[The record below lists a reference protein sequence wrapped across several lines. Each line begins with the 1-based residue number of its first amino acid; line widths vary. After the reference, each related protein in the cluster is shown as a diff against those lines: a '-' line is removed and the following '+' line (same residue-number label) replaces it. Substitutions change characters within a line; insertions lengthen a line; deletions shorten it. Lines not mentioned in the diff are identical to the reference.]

1 MENVKLR
8 SICKNL
14 LVCFFL
20 FSCLI
25 VSAQNPRAL
34 TITGKVQNNLNQSLI
49 GVSITN
55 LTNQQTV
62 STNENGEY
70 SITANQGDSL
80 QYRYVGYKS
89 LKQRVTTSIEINVVL
104 EGEDNSLNEVV
115 VVGYGQQRKMN
126 MVGAQATVKVE
137 DLKQPVANLSAT
149 LAGRIAGLVGV
160 QRSGLPGSNSADVW
174 IRGIS
179 TFNSQNSASP
189 LIVVDGVQGRD
200 LNAFDPEDIA
210 SLTILKDASST
221 AVYGAQGANG
231 VILITTK
238 KGRTGKPTLMFNY
251 NQGMVNFTKTPELT
265 NAEQYMRLRNEA
277 MVASG
282 LAPEYSQ
289 EYIDN
294 TLNGTDPYLYPN
306 VNWMDEIFKGA
317 SYNRRANFSAR
328 GGSESTQYYSSIAYY
343 DESSLLNMDALQNY
357 KADSRFRRY
366 NFTSNIDMDWTKT
379 TKFSLGIQGYI
390 TNTNYPNAQTDIT
403 ATSNNS
409 PAGGVQSIFGR
420 VMQATPVLYPLMYP
434 GNLVP
439 AVNQSS
445 DAQPNPYALATQTG
459 YINNFRS
466 QVYSNARIS
475 QQLDFVTKGL
485 NAYAMFSFD
494 TNNSHSIA
502 RHRMRNTYTVDRANP
517 YLEDGSLNLVLL
529 SNGSDDLGYR
539 RTNNGTRQFYFEG
552 GTNYNRQFGRHDVT
566 GLLLYTQT
574 DEVRAFATDLTASL
588 PFRTQRI
595 VGRANYLYDDRYA
608 AEFNFAY
615 DGSEN
620 FVPSRRFGFFPS
632 FGVGW
637 ILSNEKFFESAKETF
652 QMVKLRYS
660 NGITG
665 SGGGGRRF
673 GFMTIVS
680 TGATGYSFYDKSSS
694 TNKGYGG
701 VAISDYGYDVTWA
714 ESHKHDIGLEFT
726 TLKGKLNVTVDWFK
740 ENRSGIFLQ
749 RASLPNY
756 LGLQNQP
763 FGNLGIIKNQGF
775 DGTIALEGAQ
785 WGQTTWSFN
794 GTFSYNKDQVI
805 DNDNPT
811 QLYPYL
817 ERRGRNFLANYGYV
831 ADGLFQ
837 SQGEIDNHADQSELG
852 AQRVGDIRYKDLN
865 GDGVINS
872 YDQTKIGNGDVP
884 NWVYGAGFN
893 VSYKGF
899 YFGAFFQGINGANR
913 VLSGDGIL
921 PFNNSTGP
929 ERSNLYA
936 MAESRWTPEN
946 PSEDVFYPRLGYG
959 NSINKNNSVASTW
972 WVKDIDFLRLK
983 TVDLG
988 YNLRGE
994 KLKTIGVKSARIYA
1008 QGVNLLYW
1016 SKFKL
1021 WDPELNT
1028 GNGSSYPNTRT
1039 FSLGI
1044 QANF

>member
-1 MENVKLR
+1 M
-8 SICKNL
+8 KNKPL
-14 LVCFFL
+14 FYKIALVVCCFL
-20 FSCLI
+20 TCY
-25 VSAQNPRAL
+25 VAVAQKSAL
-34 TITGKVQNNLNQSLI
+34 TITGKVTNNLNQSLT
-49 GVSITN
+49 GVSVTN
-55 LTNQQTV
+55 LATGQTI
-62 STNENGEY
+62 STDESGKY
-70 SITANQGDSL
+70 SVQASQGDTL

-89 LKQRVTTSIEINVVL
+89 VVQLVSNVIEINVVM

-115 VVGYGQQRKMN
+115 VVGYGQQRKIN
-126 MVGAQATVKVE
+126 MVGAQSTVKVE

-160 QRSGLPGSNSADVW
+160 QRTGLPGSNSADVW

-210 SLTILKDASST
+210 SLTILKDASAT

-251 NQGMVNFTKTPELT
+251 NQGIVNFTKTPALT

-282 LAPEYSQ
+282 LSPEYSE
-289 EYIDN
+289 EYIQN
-294 TLNGTDPYLYPN
+294 TLAGTDPYLYPN
-306 VNWMDEIFKGA
+306 VNWMDVIFKNA

-328 GGSESTQYYSSIAYY
+328 GGSESTQFYASAAYY
-343 DESSLLNMDALQNY
+343 DESSLLNMDALQAY
-357 KADSRFRRY
+357 KADSRYRRY
-366 NFTSNIDMDWTKT
+366 NFTSNVDMNWTKT
-379 TKFSLGIQGYI
+379 TKFSLGVQGYI
-390 TNTNYPNAQTDIT
+390 SNTNYPNAQTDIT
-403 ATSNNS
+403 ASSNNN
-409 PAGGVQSIFGR
+409 PAAGVQSIFNR
-420 VMQATPVLYPLMYP
+420 VMQTTPVLYPVMYP
-434 GNLVP
+434 GNLIP
-439 AVNQSS
+439 SVNQST

-459 YINNFRS
+459 YINDVRS
-466 QVYSNARIS
+466 QIYSNAKIT
-475 QQLDFVTKGL
+475 QQLDFLTEGL
-485 NAYAMFSFD
+485 AAYGMFSFD
-494 TNNSHSIA
+494 TFNSHSIS
-502 RHRMRNTYTVDRANP
+502 RYRMPSTYAIDQGNP
-517 YLEDGSLNLVLL
+517 YNEDGTLNLVVM
-529 SNGSDDLGYR
+529 SNGSQDLGYR
-539 RTNNGTRQFYFEG
+539 RANSGDRQFYFEG
-552 GTNYNRQFGRHDVT
+552 GVNYNRQFGKHSVT

-574 DEVRAFATDLTASL
+574 DEVSAFATNLTSSL

-595 VGRANYLYDDRYA
+595 VGRGNYLFDDRYA
-608 AEFNFAY
+608 AEINFAY

-620 FVPSRRFGFFPS
+620 FVPSRRYGFFPS

-637 ILSNEKFFESAKETF
+637 ILSNEKFFEPAKETF
-652 QMVKLRYS
+652 QMIKLRYS

-673 GFMTIVS
+673 GYLTIVT
-680 TGATGYSFYDKSSS
+680 TGATGYSFYTGSGNRS
-694 TNKGYGG
+694 YGG

-726 TLKGKLNVTVDWFK
+726 TLKGKLNVVVDWFK
-740 ENRSGIFLQ
+740 ENRTGIFLQ

-763 FGNLGIIKNQGF
+763 YGNLGIIKNQGF
-775 DGTIALEGAQ
+775 DGTVSLEGAQ
-785 WGQTTWSFN
+785 LGETTWSFN

-805 DNDNPT
+805 DNDNPR
-811 QLYPYL
+811 QLFPYL
-817 ERRGRNFLANYGYV
+817 ERRGRNFLATYGYV

-837 SQGEIDNHADQSELG
+837 SQAEIDNHADQSALG
-852 AQRVGDIRYKDLN
+852 TQRIGDIRYKDLN
-865 GDGVINS
+865 GDGVINT

-899 YFGAFFQGINGANR
+899 YLGAFFQGVNGAER
-913 VLSGDGIL
+913 LISGDGIL
-921 PFNNSTGP
+921 PFNNSTGA
-929 ERSNLYA
+929 ERSNLFA
-936 MAESRWTPEN
+936 IAESRWTTDN
-946 PSEDVFYPRLGYG
+946 PSNDVFYPRLGYG
-959 NSINKNNSVASTW
+959 NSINRNNSVASTW
-972 WVKDIDFLRLK
+972 WVKDIDFIRLK

-988 YNLRGE
+988 YNFKGD
-994 KLKTIGVKSARIYA
+994 KLKNLGVTTARIYF
-1008 QGVNLLYW
+1008 QGLNLLYW

-1039 FSLGI
+1039 YSIGI

>member
-1 MENVKLR
+1 
-8 SICKNL
+8 
-14 LVCFFL
+14 
-20 FSCLI
+20 
-25 VSAQNPRAL
+25 VSAQNQRTL

-62 STNENGEY
+62 STNEDGVY

-403 ATSNNS
+403 ATTNNN
-409 PAGGVQSIFGR
+409 PAAGVQSIFGR
-420 VMQATPVLYPLMYP
+420 VMQTSPVLYPLMYP

-439 AVNQSS
+439 AVNQST

-502 RHRMRNTYTVDRANP
+502 RHRMRNTYTIDRANP

-552 GTNYNRQFGRHDVT
+552 GANYNRQFGRHDVT

-637 ILSNEKFFESAKETF
+637 ILSNENFFESAKETF

-673 GFMTIVS
+673 GFMTIVT
-680 TGATGYSFYDKSSS
+680 TGATGYSFYDTSSS
-694 TNKGYGG
+694 TNQNYGG

-740 ENRSGIFLQ
+740 EDRTGIFLQ

-763 FGNLGIIKNQGF
+763 YGNLGIIKNQGF
-775 DGTIALEGAQ
+775 DGTVALEGAQ

-805 DNDNPT
+805 DNDNPR

-893 VSYKGF
+893 VSYKNF
-899 YFGAFFQGINGANR
+899 YVGAFFQGVNGANR

-946 PSEDVFYPRLGYG
+946 PSDDVFYPRLGYG
-959 NSINKNNSVASTW
+959 NSVNKNNSVASTW
-972 WVKDIDFLRLK
+972 WVKDVDFLRLK

-988 YNLRGE
+988 YNIKAE
-994 KLKTIGVKSARIYA
+994 KLKSIGVKSARVYA

-1039 FSLGI
+1039 YALGI

>member
-1 MENVKLR
+1 MKEKLR
-8 SICKNL
+8 FFCKNGL
-14 LVCFFL
+14 AIFL
-20 FSCLI
+20 IISFHSLF
-25 VSAQNPRAL
+25 AQTSSDQM
-34 TITGKVQNNLNQSLI
+34 TITGKVRNNLNQPVA
-49 GVSITN
+49 GVSVTN
-55 LTNQQTV
+55 LTSLNTV
-62 STNENGEY
+62 ATNDLGSY
-70 SITANQGDSL
+70 QVTGARGDSIEF
-80 QYRYVGYKS
+80 RYIGYKT
-89 LKQRVTTSIEINVVL
+89 QRIAINTTIELNVVL

-115 VVGYGQQRKMN
+115 VVGYGQQRKIN
-126 MVGAQATVKVE
+126 MVGAQSTVKVE
-137 DLKQPVANLSAT
+137 DLKQPVANLSAS

-160 QRSGLPGSNSADVW
+160 QRTGLPGSNSADVW

-200 LNAFDPEDIA
+200 LNAFDPEDI
-210 SLTILKDASST
+210 STLTILKDASAT

-238 KGRTGKPTLMFNY
+238 KGRSGKPTLMFNY
-251 NQGMVNFTKTPELT
+251 NQGMVDFTKTPELT

-277 MVASG
+277 MVSSN
-282 LAPEYSQ
+282 LSPEYSE
-289 EYIDN
+289 EYIQN

-306 VNWMDEIFKGA
+306 VNWMDALFKNA

-328 GGSESTQYYSSIAYY
+328 GGSDNTQYYTSLAYY
-343 DESSLLNMDALQNY
+343 DESSLLNTDALQSY
-357 KADSRFRRY
+357 KADTRFRRY
-366 NFTSNIDMDWTKT
+366 NFTSNVDMNWTKT
-379 TKFSLGIQGYI
+379 TKFTLGVQGYV
-390 TNTNYPNAQTDIT
+390 TNTNYPGTNPQT
-403 ATSNNS
+403 AFS
-409 PAGGVQSIFGR
+409 R
-420 VMQATPVLYPLMYP
+420 VMQTNPVLYPLMYP
-434 GNLVP
+434 GNLIP
-439 AVNQSS
+439 SVNQSS
-445 DAQPNPYALATQTG
+445 DAQPNPYALVTQTG
-459 YINNFRS
+459 YQNIFSS
-466 QVYSNARIS
+466 QLYSNARIT
-475 QQLDFVTKGL
+475 QELDVLTTGL
-485 NAYAMFSFD
+485 SAYAMFSFD
-494 TNNSHSIA
+494 TFNSHTIS
-502 RHRMRNTYTVDRANP
+502 RTRNRTTYNIDRANP
-517 YLEDGSLNLVLL
+517 YKEDGSLNLVIM
-529 SNGSDDLGYR
+529 SNGSDDLSYARANSGD
-539 RTNNGTRQFYFEG
+539 RQFYFESG
-552 GTNYNRQFGRHDVT
+552 LNYNRQFDKHGLS

-574 DEVRAFATDLTASL
+574 DEVSAFAGDLTSSL

-620 FVPSRRFGFFPS
+620 FLPSRRFGFFPS

-637 ILSNEKFFESAKETF
+637 ILSNEQFFEPLKETF

-680 TGATGYSFYDKSSS
+680 TGANGYSFYNGSS
-694 TNKGYGG
+694 NIGYGG

-714 ESHKHDIGLEFT
+714 ESRKQDLGLEFT
-726 TLKGKLNVTVDWFK
+726 TLNGKLNVTVDWFK
-740 ENRSGIFLQ
+740 ENRTGVFLQ
-749 RASLPNY
+749 RGSLPNY

-763 FGNLGIIKNQGF
+763 YGNLGKINNQGF
-775 DGTIALEGAQ
+775 DGTVAMEGVE
-785 WGQTTWSFN
+785 WGKTTWSFN

-805 DNDNPT
+805 ENDSPK

-817 ERRGRNFLANYGYV
+817 ERRGRNFLSTYGYV

-837 SQGEIDNHADQSELG
+837 SQGEVDNHADQSALG

-865 GDGVINS
+865 GDGVINT

-884 NWVYGAGFN
+884 NLVYGAGFN
-893 VSYKGF
+893 VSYKNI
-899 YFGAFFQGINGANR
+899 YFGAFFQGIEGAER
-913 VLSGDGIL
+913 LISGDGII
-921 PFNNSTGP
+921 PFNNSTGA

-936 MAESRWTPEN
+936 IAESRWTPEN
-946 PSEDVFYPRLGYG
+946 PSDDVFYPRLGYG
-959 NSINKNNSVASTW
+959 NSVNTNNAVASTW

-983 TVDLG
+983 TLDLG
-988 YNLRGE
+988 YYLPAE
-994 KLKTIGVKSARIYA
+994 KLKSLGVKNARIYF

-1028 GNGSSYPNTRT
+1028 ANGSSYPNTRT

>member
-1 MENVKLR
+1 MLQ
-8 SICKNL
+8 SICKNV
-14 LVCFFL
+14 LVCLFFL
-20 FSCLI
+20 SCAI
-25 VSAQNPRAL
+25 VSAQAQGTLN
-34 TITGKVQNNLNQSLI
+34 ITGKVQNNLNQPLV

-55 LTNQQTV
+55 LSSRTTV
-62 STNENGEY
+62 STDESGNY
-70 SITANQGDSL
+70 AIISNQGDSL
-80 QYRYVGYKS
+80 EYRYVGYKS
-89 LKQRVTTSIEINVVL
+89 LKQRVTTSIVINVML

-115 VVGYGQQRKMN
+115 VVGYGQQRKIN
-126 MVGAQATVKVE
+126 MVGSQATVKVE

-200 LNAFDPEDIA
+200 LNAFDPEDI
-210 SLTILKDASST
+210 STLTILKDASST

-238 KGRTGKPTLMFNY
+238 KGRSGKPTLMFNY
-251 NQGMVNFTKTPELT
+251 NQGMVNFTKSPELT

-282 LAPEYSQ
+282 LTPEYSQ

-294 TLNGTDPYLYPN
+294 TLNGVDPYLYPN
-306 VNWMDEIFKGA
+306 VDWMNEIFKSA

-328 GGSESTQYYSSIAYY
+328 GGSETTQFYSSVAYY
-343 DESSLLNMDALQNY
+343 DESSLLNMDALQDY
-357 KADSRFRRY
+357 KADSRFKRY

-390 TNTNYPNAQTDIT
+390 TNTNYPNGQTDISQ
-403 ATSNNS
+403 ANAN
-409 PAGGVQSIFGR
+409 PAAGVQSIFDK
-420 VMQATPVLYPLMYP
+420 VMQTNPVLYPTMYP
-434 GNLVP
+434 GNLIP
-439 AVNQSS
+439 AVNQSN

-475 QQLDFVTKGL
+475 QQLDFFTKGL
-485 NAYAMFSFD
+485 SAYAMFSFD
-494 TNNSHSIA
+494 TNNSHSIS
-502 RHRMRNTYTVDRANP
+502 RYRFRNTYGIDRANP
-517 YLEDGSLNLVLL
+517 YREDGSLNLVTL
-529 SNGSDDLGYR
+529 SNGTDNLGYR
-539 RTNNGTRQFYFEG
+539 RANNGMRQFYFEG
-552 GTNYNRQFGRHDVT
+552 GTNYNRQFGNHDVT

-574 DEVRAFATDLTASL
+574 DEVRAFATDLTSSL
-588 PFRTQRI
+588 PYRTQRV

-620 FVPSRRFGFFPS
+620 FVPSRRYGFFPS

-637 ILSNEKFFESAKETF
+637 ILSNEKFFEGAKETF

-673 GFMTIVS
+673 GFMTLVS
-680 TGATGYSFYDKSSS
+680 TGASGYSFYTGSSGFKDY
-694 TNKGYGG
+694 NNG

-714 ESHKHDIGLEFT
+714 ESHKQDIGLEFT

-740 ENRSGIFLQ
+740 ENRTGVFLQ

-763 FGNLGIIKNQGF
+763 YGNLGEISNQGF
-775 DGTIALEGAQ
+775 DGTISLEGLQ
-785 WGQTTWSFN
+785 LGQTTWSFN

-805 DNDNPT
+805 DNDNPK
-811 QLYPYL
+811 QLFPYM
-817 ERRGRNFLANYGYV
+817 ERRGRNFLSRYGYV

-837 SQGEIDNHADQSELG
+837 SQAEIDNHASQSALG
-852 AQRVGDIRYKDLN
+852 TQRVGDIRYKDLN
-865 GDGVINS
+865 GDGVINT
-872 YDQTKIGNGDVP
+872 YDQTRIGNGDVP
-884 NWVYGAGFN
+884 NLVYGAGFN
-893 VSYKGF
+893 VSYKNF
-899 YFGAFFQGINGANR
+899 YVGAFFQGVDGADR
-913 VLSGDGIL
+913 LLSGDGIL

-929 ERSNLYA
+929 ERSNLHA
-936 MAESRWTPEN
+936 IAESRWTPEN

-959 NSINKNNSVASTW
+959 NSVNKNNSVGSTW
-972 WVKDIDFLRLK
+972 WVKDVDFLRLK

-988 YNLRGE
+988 YNLRSE
-994 KLKTIGVKSARIYA
+994 KLKAYGLKSARIYA

-1016 SKFKL
+1016 SSFKL
-1021 WDPELNT
+1021 WDPELNSN
-1028 GNGSSYPNTRT
+1028 NGSAYPNTRT